1 MLLSQKIRERMI
13 PIENYATIAPDATLR
28 EAAIALR
35 STFRTL
41 EDGMHTQVGPRTV
54 LVTDEKDKLVGILDF
69 MCFLQNYFPQIG
81 GLPEALAVRDIMLKV
96 RGTTIDADASME
108 DGFKM
113 AVQQKLTVLPV
124 YKGDTAVGL
133 IRDTDIFL
141 AITDPLEEGS

>member
-1 MLLSQKIRERMI
+1 MALSQTIRERMI

-28 EAAIALR
+28 EAALALR

-54 LVTDEKDKLVGILDF
+54 LVTDENDKLKGILDF

-81 GLPEALAVRDIMLKV
+81 GLPEKLVVKDIMLKV
-96 RGTTIDADASME
+96 KGTIDADASME

-113 AVQQKLTVLPV
+113 VVQKKITVLPV
-124 YKGDTAVGL
+124 YEGDKAVGL
-133 IRDTDIFL
+133 LRDTDIFL
-141 AITDPLEEGS
+141 AITDKLEEES